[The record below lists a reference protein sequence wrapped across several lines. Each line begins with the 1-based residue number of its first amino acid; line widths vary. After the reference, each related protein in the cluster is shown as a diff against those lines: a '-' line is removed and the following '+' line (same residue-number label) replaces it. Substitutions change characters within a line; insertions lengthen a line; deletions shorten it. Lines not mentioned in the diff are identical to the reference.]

1 MASYVYKDS
10 SLQCVSLGMDELVK
24 VIDFYVPIKF
34 TAEEKVE
41 FNYLVNDRHNHEN
54 KDVLDK
60 LDYDED
66 NNRLTYNGEPV
77 HKDGITEQEV
87 YQIVN
92 EQITSLGNVTEDD
105 KKAYDDAVDKVHS
118 HKNKEILDKFDY
130 DSVNGRV
137 MYDGVAMTG
146 SGMIQSE
153 VEALVDEKIATALQ
167 KQNESYA
174 PITATEKAD
183 YDEAV
188 VKSHIHT
195 NGTVLDAI
203 TQDETTGELL
213 YNENPICK
221 GLAQQEVEELIDEK
235 VPVKLKEH
243 TVEEYN
249 QAVDEMHVHYNKNAL
264 ELFSY
269 TNGKLYFNGKEVAF
283 VDSSNPDSGGSGDDS
298 DDDSSE
304 VETGVYSFQI
314 DQSQSD
320 PTKMITY
327 TGKNADYTPVHIDY
341 DKGVFDYGSWKNVWF
356 IKNLKPC
363 VLNYDGTVAYELNKN
378 DYSKKKD
385 GTPSN
390 ITDAS
395 INGNVMVGI
404 PKVYYKVVNTSD
416 DIVTI
421 YISDKKVDS
430 DYHCWSHINEEGEEI
445 DYCYIS
451 AYLCNNINGKL
462 RSISGQPYTSSG
474 TCFSYEEATTYAH
487 ANYSSNNIW
496 NIGTYSDYV
505 LIMYLSMLIGRNIDM
520 YSQET
525 FGFSAETSTTNILDD
540 KGLFYGS
547 KRPTIS
553 DDGNTTN
560 YDECSPSKIFG
571 LESYIQQMDH
581 EGLCGIISPSY
592 KDFKVKMTYGT
603 QDGSTVEGYNLT
615 GEGYINVTSI
625 DTDNSNVES
634 GGIKKMSYSNTGFV
648 PNILIDY
655 NINGL
660 YYKSS
665 YMACN
670 AGNKSNYGRTNG
682 FSFYFNIEN
691 SSKFS
696 GIHFR
701 LSCKPLN
708 KITN

>member
-41 FNYLVNDRHNHEN
+41 FNYLVNDRHNHKN
-54 KDVLDK
+54 KDILDK

-66 NNRLTYNGEPV
+66 NDRLTYNGEPV

-105 KKAYDDAVDKVHS
+105 KKAYDDAVDKAHS

-130 DSVNGRV
+130 DSINGRV

-146 SGMIQSE
+146 SGMIQNE

-195 NGTVLDAI
+195 NGAVLDAI

-221 GLAQQEVEELIDEK
+221 GLARQEVEELIDEK

-249 QAVDEMHVHYNKNAL
+249 QAVQEMHVHYNKNAL

-283 VDSSNPDSGGSGDDS
+283 VDSSSSDSGSDS
-298 DDDSSE
+298 DNDSDST
-304 VETGVYSFQI
+304 VETGVYAFQI

-320 PTKMITY
+320 SSKMITY
-327 TGKNADYTPVHIDY
+327 LGKNADYTPVHMDCEN
-341 DKGVFDYGSWKNVWF
+341 GVFDYGSWENVWF

-363 VLNYDGTVAYELNKN
+363 VLNYDGTVAYELDKN

-390 ITDAS
+390 ISDTS

-421 YISDKKVDS
+421 YISDTKVDS
-430 DYHCWSHINEEGEEI
+430 DYHCWSHINEKGEEI

-451 AYLCNNINGKL
+451 AYFCNNIDGKL
-462 RSISGQPYTSSG
+462 RSISGQTYTNSD
-474 TCFSYEEATTYAH
+474 TCLTYEEATIYAQ
-487 ANYSSNNIW
+487 ANYSSNNMW
-496 NIGTYSDYV
+496 NIGMYSDYV
-505 LIMYLSMLIGRNIDM
+505 LIMYLSMLIGKNIYM

-525 FGFSAETSTTNILDD
+525 FGFSAEISTTNILDN

-547 KRPTIS
+547 KQPTVS
-553 DDGNTTN
+553 DDGASLN
-560 YDECSPSKIFG
+560 YDGCSPSKIFG
-571 LESYIQQMDH
+571 LESYIQQMH
-581 EGLCGIISPSY
+581 EEGLCGIISPSY
-592 KDFKVKMTYGT
+592 KEFKVKMTYGT
-603 QDGSTVEGYNLT
+603 EDGSIATGYNST
-615 GEGYINVTSI
+615 GEGYISATSI
-625 DTDNSNVES
+625 DTDNSNVLS
-634 GGIKKMSYSNTGFV
+634 GNIKKMSYSNTGFI
-648 PNILIDY
+648 PNILDT
-655 NINGL
+655 NAINL
-660 YYKSS
+660 YYRSI
-665 YMACN
+665 MACN
-670 AGNKSNYGRTNG
+670 AGDENNYGRTNG
-682 FSFYFNIEN
+682 FSFYFNVDN
-691 SSKFS
+691 SSKKS
-696 GIHFR
+696 MIRFR